1 MNIVIGNDH
10 GGLQLKESIVNHLK
24 NQGFN
29 IEDIGTDSPTS
40 VDYPIYAKQVCDKVN
55 LGKGTLGILCCGTG
69 IGMSIAANKQ
79 EGIRASVVTDT
90 FSAQATREHNNSNV
104 LCLGQRVIGEGLALK
119 IVDTWLG
126 SEYQGGR
133 HDKRIKL
140 FENKF

>member
-55 LGKGTLGILCCGTG
+55 LEKGTLGILCCGTG